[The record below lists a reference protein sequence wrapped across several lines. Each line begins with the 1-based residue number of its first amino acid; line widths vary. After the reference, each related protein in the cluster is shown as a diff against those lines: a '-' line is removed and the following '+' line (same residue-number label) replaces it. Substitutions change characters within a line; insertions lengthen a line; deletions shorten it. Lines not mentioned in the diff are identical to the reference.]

1 MANENLGFGASGS
14 ARTPLNAEERSTVV
28 AEASRRAA
36 ANGTTPQQELYQY
49 AKGEGLSNANIDSMM
64 GFAGGTA
71 ANYVNEQ
78 RSTPLSATART
89 TVVAEADKRAAAN
102 GTTPEQELY
111 KYAQSEGLSN
121 ANVDSM
127 MGFGDGTTRNWLTQ
141 QQKTKD
147 TALAQAGAASQA
159 APSTAASSQGYNA
172 TNTDLSG
179 QFNSMGGS
187 NPNAANAQLLSG
199 QVNNQYLD
207 AQANNIQTRLNRNLQ
222 ENIMPGIGQS
232 ATGAGQYG
240 SSRHGIAE
248 GKAIAD
254 TQDNYA
260 GQMANLYGSANEAAQ
275 NRMSTASG
283 TLSGIG
289 ANVGMTN
296 ANNSNT
302 ANQFGANAS
311 NTVSMYNTG
320 QANAINQFNA
330 GQYNA
335 NAQFN
340 AGQANS
346 YNLGTA
352 ANANN
357 ANSTANSYALG
368 NAANQNNATS
378 TANSYAL
385 GNAANANNANA
396 TANSYAL
403 GNAANANN
411 ATANSNNYTLGQGNQ
426 YLTNQGQQQ
435 NFYTANRGLDQSG
448 VQLGANLYNMG
459 NTGNVAAGAGQT
471 TLGNQYQNAPI
482 TALQNYSNTISP
494 YSGLNSTQST
504 TENSGGGAM
513 GTVGGALAGAQ
524 IGRNLGFGS
533 TKAASPTNQLVTTG
547 DYANI
552 PAYMIQN

>member
-14 ARTPLNAEERSTVV
+14 ARAPLNAEER
-28 AEASRRAA
+28 A
-36 ANGTTPQQELYQY
+36 
-49 AKGEGLSNANIDSMM
+49 
-64 GFAGGTA
+64 
-71 ANYVNEQ
+71 
-78 RSTPLSATART
+78 

-111 KYAQSEGLSN
+111 KYAQTEGLSN
-121 ANVDSM
+121 ANVDSL
-127 MGFGDGTTRNWLTQ
+127 MGFGEGTTRNWLTQ

-147 TALAQAGAASQA
+147 TSLAQAAPAAQA
-159 APSTAASSQGYNA
+159 AAAPAATSQGYAA

-222 ENIMPGIGQS
+222 ENIMPGIGQG

-260 GQMANLYGSANEAAQ
+260 GQLANLYGSANEAAQ

-289 ANVGMTN
+289 ANVGMAN

-311 NTVSMYNTG
+311 NTASMYNTG
-320 QANAINQFNA
+320 QANAMNQFNA
-330 GQYNA
+330 GQTNA

-346 YNLGTA
+346 YN
-352 ANANN
+352 
-357 ANSTANSYALG
+357 
-368 NAANQNNATS
+368 
-378 TANSYAL
+378 L

-396 TANSYAL
+396 TANSYALGSAANANNANATANSFTL

-448 VQLGANLYNMG
+448 MQLGANLYNMG
-459 NTGNVAAGAGQT
+459 NTGNVAAGTGQT

-504 TENSGGGAM
+504 TGNSGGGAM
-513 GTVGGALAGAQ
+513 GVVGGALAGAQ
-524 IGRNLGFGS
+524 IGSNLGFGS
-533 TKAASPTNQLVTTG
+533 NNATNQLVTTG
-547 DYANI
+547 DYKNI
-552 PAYMIQN
+552 PAYMIQNGG